1 VVLRLVR
8 AWEPLSSSSQGLGL
22 VPVWDLAWEPLSAQ
36 GQGQGLGLGL
46 GPVPRRPQAS
56 SR

>member
-36 GQGQGLGLGL
+36 GQGLGQGLGQ